1 MTKQNKSNNVTFKT
15 LNIFNYFTTWIAIW
29 FVLYLTKIFKYNPI
43 IAYIFILYPTM
54 YMLYIYVKNNKD
66 NFTKRFIIIFFSIMT
81 HYIPLIYLY
90 MKYEIEFKI
99 ELIFIYLIL
108 MNLYLCYLK
117 INKLNVNVIY
127 TNIYF
132 NNELI

>member
-81 HYIPLIYLY
+81 HYIPLIYLD

>member
-1 MTKQNKSNNVTFKT
+1 
-15 LNIFNYFTTWIAIW
+15 
-29 FVLYLTKIFKYNPI
+29 
-43 IAYIFILYPTM
+43 M